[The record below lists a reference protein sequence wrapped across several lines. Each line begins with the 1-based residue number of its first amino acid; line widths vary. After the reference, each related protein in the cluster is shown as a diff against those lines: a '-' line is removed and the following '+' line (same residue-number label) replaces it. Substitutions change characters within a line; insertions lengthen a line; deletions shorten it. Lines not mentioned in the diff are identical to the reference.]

1 MCRNISNMLLVLF
14 AVLLILPES
23 QGNGSGIS
31 LSECYRAVKYVGDI
45 FCTLFG
51 YGSFESL
58 IYGKCKLVCKVKNVQ
73 LPKEACSNGSV
84 PQFVVETRLGR
95 PSRMAPAKYRMVYHR
110 AVIPPDRANPSQD
123 CGTTW
128 KRTLLCCGR
137 SPCCPPQRKNSV
149 RVQDDSHAVQ
159 AKTRK

>member
-51 YGSFESL
+51 YGNFESL

-84 PQFVVETRLGR
+84 PVFGICNTVFIALRFQQR
-95 PSRMAPAKYRMVYHR
+95 PTPTVTTKHCAYSRAESRSM
-110 AVIPPDRANPSQD
+110 
-123 CGTTW
+123 
-128 KRTLLCCGR
+128 LL
-137 SPCCPPQRKNSV
+137 KK
-149 RVQDDSHAVQ
+149 HAVQ
-159 AKTRK
+159 CVRHSCVP